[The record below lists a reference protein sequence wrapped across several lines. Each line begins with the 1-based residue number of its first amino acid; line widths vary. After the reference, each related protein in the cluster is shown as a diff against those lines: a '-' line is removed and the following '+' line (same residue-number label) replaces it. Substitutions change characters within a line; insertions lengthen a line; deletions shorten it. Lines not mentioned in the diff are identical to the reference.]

1 MVGTAEVEK
10 SVASPTGVVGQV
22 GSIVS
27 AGESIK
33 PDKIDSLT
41 ALRFF
46 AALCVVLHHMKGH
59 FGLGSQFLEPF
70 ALDQGVSFFFVLSGF
85 ILSFVYGARLQKVG
99 ASFSEKK
106 AWGQLVSSF
115 LVARLAR
122 IWPLHIACLLL
133 TLLLLPA
140 KFQADYTPLNMLA
153 SLLLVQAWIPLL
165 DTTFAFNSVSW
176 SLSAEFF
183 FYLVFPLLIWK
194 SNLSAR
200 RLANLTITLLSV
212 TFFVA
217 LSGLLHLPE
226 MACGTVSYH
235 ELLYAGP
242 LCRVFEFMLG
252 ITAYYLFLAVRQASA
267 AKPARLATLLFTALE
282 LVAVAA
288 AITSAFYSER
298 IAHYLSALL
307 TFQTAAQAPLF
318 TWLYHAGTVAPAF
331 ALTIVVFALN
341 RGWLSRALSLPL
353 LVYLGEIS
361 FSVYLVH
368 RLLLYYYYN
377 HFATYEGWLPI
388 TLYAAAVL
396 AASHLLYVFV
406 ECPCRQSIVSYWKTK
421 KPVWQIPRL
430 AWFNRCFLALDCL
443 FIAALLLFIHFGQSA
458 VAKVSAEQNNAAS
471 RFASSLVS
479 TVGPARFGEEVELV
493 ASRLERRPEGAIC
506 YLTWRTLKD
515 QRLEGFVSLQLRTAK
530 DEYYKRRDYK
540 RAWREDLL
548 PAGTLYQDK
557 ILLSSRELENTA
569 SLKVGIWGIGN
580 DLATLPAYADKERL
594 SDDKV
599 TLLLEATR

>member
-1 MVGTAEVEK
+1 MVETSAIEK
-10 SVASPTGVVGQV
+10 SVVAPGADRIASTAPFAHQKAD
-22 GSIVS
+22 SP
-27 AGESIK
+27 E
-33 PDKIDSLT
+33 KISSLT

-59 FGLGSQFLEPF
+59 FGLGSHFLEPF
-70 ALDQGVSFFFVLSGF
+70 ALEQGVSFFFVLSGF
-85 ILSFVYGARLQKVG
+85 ILSFVYGTRLHTIGSSQ
-99 ASFSEKK
+99 SEEK
-106 AWGQLVSSF
+106 AWGKLVSTF

-133 TLLLLPA
+133 SLLLLPS
-140 KFQADYTPLNMLA
+140 KFQADFTVFNLLA
-153 SLLLVQAWIPLL
+153 SLLLVQAWIPIL
-165 DTTFAFNSVSW
+165 DTTFAFNGVSW

-183 FYLVFPLLIWK
+183 FYLVFPLLIWQ
-194 SNLSAR
+194 SNLPAR

-217 LSGLLHLPE
+217 LSGLFNLPE

-242 LCRVFEFMLG
+242 LCRVFEFTLG
-252 ITAYYLFLAVRQASA
+252 ISAYYLFLALKQNSA
-267 AKPARLATLLFTALE
+267 YKPAKSLETSWRAPLLFTALE
-282 LVAVAA
+282 LAAVAVS
-288 AITSAFYSER
+288 ITSAFYSER
-298 IAHYLSALL
+298 IAHFLSRLL

-318 TWLYHAGTVAPAF
+318 TWLHHAGTVAPAF

-341 RGWLSRALSLPL
+341 RGWFSRALGSPL

-377 HFATYEGWLPI
+377 HFATFEGWLPI
-388 TLYAAAVL
+388 TLYAGSVL

-406 ECPCRQSIVSYWKTK
+406 ECPFRQAIVSCWKTK
-421 KPVWQIPRL
+421 KPVWQLPQL
-430 AWFNRCFLALDCL
+430 AWFNRAFLAIDCL
-443 FIAALLLFIHFGQSA
+443 FIAALLLFIQFGQSA
-458 VAKVSAEQNNAAS
+458 VAQVSQVQDKHSAVA
-471 RFASSLVS
+471 
-479 TVGPARFGEEVELV
+479 ARFGKDVELV
-493 ASRLERRPEGAIC
+493 ASRVERRPEGAIC
-506 YLTWRTLKD
+506 YLTWRTLKE

-540 RAWREDLL
+540 RAWREDHL
-548 PAGTLYQDK
+548 AEGALYQDK
-557 ILLSSRELENTA
+557 IILSNQELENTA
-569 SLKVGIWGIGN
+569 FLKIGIWGIGN
-580 DLATLPAYADKERL
+580 DLATLPAYAGNERL

-599 TLLLEATR
+599 TLPLAAK